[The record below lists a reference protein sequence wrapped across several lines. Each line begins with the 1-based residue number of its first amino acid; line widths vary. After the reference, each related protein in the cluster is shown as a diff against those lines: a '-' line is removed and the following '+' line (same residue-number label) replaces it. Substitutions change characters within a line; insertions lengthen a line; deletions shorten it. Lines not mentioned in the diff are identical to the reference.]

1 MPAPVPAKAIHGEN
15 AAMSTHARQGESLEV
30 DGHEVRLSKPDK
42 VLFPQ
47 ARLTKK
53 DLVRHYRRMAEIM
66 LPHLRGRPLS
76 LQRFPDGLSG
86 SGFYQKE
93 VPSYFPEWIQRAELQ
108 VKQDGRRQSQVVAS
122 NTATLVYLANQ
133 ACITPHPW
141 LSRADRP
148 HQPDRLLFDLDPPKG
163 SEGSRKGQKGGAKR
177 GAAEFERVRRA
188 ALDLH
193 DALREK
199 GLASFVMTTGSRGL
213 HVMVPLRRGPGFDE
227 VRDFARGLAEQLRAQ
242 RPSQYSTAPRIAD
255 RKGRLYLDTT
265 RNAYGQTGVAPYAVR
280 ARPGAPVATPLDWSE
295 LQQSRVH
302 PRRYGL
308 RNIGR
313 RLGQKADPWRDI
325 EEHAAKLPS

>member
-1 MPAPVPAKAIHGEN
+1 MSAHPDHGERL
-15 AAMSTHARQGESLEV
+15 TLE
-30 DGHEVRLSKPDK
+30 DGHQVRLSKPDK

-53 DLVRHYRRMAEIM
+53 DLVRHYRRMAKIM

-76 LQRFPDGLSG
+76 LQRFPDGLAG
-86 SGFYQKE
+86 SGFYQKA
-93 VPSYFPEWIQRAELQ
+93 VPGYFPEWIERAELR
-108 VKQDGRRQSQVVAS
+108 VKEDGRRQSQVVA
-122 NTATLVYLANQ
+122 NNAATLVYLANQ

-148 HQPDRLLFDLDPPKG
+148 HQPDRVLFDLDPPKE
-163 SEGSRKGQKGGAKR
+163 SEGYSKGQKGKGAKGDPELP
-177 GAAEFERVRRA
+177 GAGFDRVRRA

-193 DALREK
+193 DVLQKK
-199 GLASFVMTTGSRGL
+199 GLTPFVMTTGSRGL

-227 VRDFARGLAEQLRAQ
+227 VRDFARDLAEELAGK
-242 RPSQYSTAPRIAD
+242 RPAHYSTAPRIAD
-255 RKGRLYLDTT
+255 RKGRLYLDTL
-265 RNAYGQTGVAPYAVR
+265 RNAYGQTGVAPYAAR

-295 LQQSRVH
+295 LRQSRVH

-325 EEHAAKLPS
+325 DAHAAKLPA